1 MLFATSTLAARLERA
16 ECETV
21 LDFALQARSRGRTV
35 IIEHFG
41 GGVAVYGGPGQ
52 PFNKVA
58 GLGFDGPVS
67 EDAVAGVEAAFDAV
81 GAEIRVELATL
92 ADPAIATML
101 ARRGYVLIGHENVL
115 GFALT
120 PERVREFDAAVA
132 AAREIVVSRADANEL
147 RLWRDTVIAG
157 FAHRDVFD
165 GPPPTESFDRESLE
179 RVFDESSTTPGM
191 ALYLA
196 RRDGEIAGG
205 GSVRISKGLAQMSGA
220 STLPAHRRRGVQS
233 TLLRARLSDA
243 ARAGCD
249 LAITCTEPASKSQEN
264 MQRAGFELLYARA
277 VLVRV
282 ASRQSPVASSR

>member
-1 MLFATSTLAARLERA
+1 MLFATTTLAARLERA

-21 LDFALQARSRGRTV
+21 LDFALQARSRGRAV
-35 IIEHFG
+35 IIEYVG

-58 GLGFDGPVS
+58 GLGFDGPLS
-67 EDAVAGVEAAFDAV
+67 DDAIAKVEAAFDAV
-81 GAEIRVELATL
+81 NAEIRVELATL
-92 ADPAIATML
+92 ADPRVSTML

-115 GFALT
+115 GLALT
-120 PERVREFDAAVA
+120 PERVVEFDAAVA
-132 AAREIVVSRADANEL
+132 DSQEIAVARAEAKEL

-157 FAHRDVFD
+157 FAHRDAFD
-165 GPPPTESFDRESLE
+165 GPPPTESFDRASLE
-179 RVFDESSTTPGM
+179 RVFEDSSTTPGM

-196 RRDGEIAGG
+196 RRGGEIAGG

-249 LAITCTEPASKSQEN
+249 LAMTCTEPASKSQEN

-277 VLVRV
+277 VLVRA
-282 ASRQSPVASSR
+282 ASTQ

>member
-1 MLFATSTLAARLERA
+1 MLFATTTLAARLERA

-21 LDFALQARSRGRTV
+21 LDFALQARSRGRAV
-35 IIEHFG
+35 IIEYVG

-58 GLGFDGPVS
+58 GLGFDGPLS
-67 EDAVAGVEAAFDAV
+67 DDAIAKVEAAFDAV
-81 GAEIRVELATL
+81 NAEIRVELATL
-92 ADPAIATML
+92 ADPRVAPML

-115 GFALT
+115 GLALT
-120 PERVREFDAAVA
+120 PERVVEFDAAVA
-132 AAREIVVSRADANEL
+132 DSQEIAVARAEAKEL

-157 FAHRDVFD
+157 FAHRDAFD
-165 GPPPTESFDRESLE
+165 GPPPTESFDRASLE
-179 RVFDESSTTPGM
+179 RAFEDSSTTPGM

-196 RRDGEIAGG
+196 RRGGEIAGG

-249 LAITCTEPASKSQEN
+249 LAMTCTEPASKSQEN

-277 VLVRV
+277 VLVRA
-282 ASRQSPVASSR
+282 ASTQ